1 MYDDLLQNMLQELPY
16 LRIKRP
22 DLLVHIRISFPKM
35 LERIKNV
42 AVLMNK
48 LKQIQR
54 CMITIKC

>member
-1 MYDDLLQNMLQELPY
+1 MYDDLLQNMLKNCLM

-48 LKQIQR
+48 LRQIQR

>member
-1 MYDDLLQNMLQELPY
+1 M

-48 LKQIQR
+48 LRQIQR